1 MQSFVWLKATLQ
13 HISDS
18 SIPRAHISQPDG
30 TFGMKVKRC
39 FSFSDQNST
48 VKLVD
53 ERGCRER
60 TIMAEFR
67 CWVDY
72 RVEFTNIEY
81 SVLTI

>member
-1 MQSFVWLKATLQ
+1 MIDNNTFNTFSTPPL
-13 HISDS
+13 
-18 SIPRAHISQPDG
+18 PRAHISQPDG

-48 VKLVD
+48 VELVD
-53 ERGCRER
+53 ERGCPEP
-60 TIMAEFR
+60 TIMSEFR

-72 RVEFTNIEY
+72 RVELTNIEY